1 LNYLK
6 FGAFLLSTMLRGKMP
21 TEIFIKPAA
30 VRGLPHSAATLAVP
44 HRERPQEVLTRG
56 QPGHR
61 HAQASQLAELAASTR
76 GGKIGYGVLA
86 FWIIVAGLLAAR
98 IAFLDPSKIDSTSS
112 LFGPTAPSAL
122 NDTSSR
128 RN

>member
-1 LNYLK
+1 
-6 FGAFLLSTMLRGKMP
+6 MP
-21 TEIFIKPAA
+21 TQTFIEPTDF
-30 VRGLPHSAATLAVP
+30 RGLPHSAATLAVP
-44 HRERPQEVLTRG
+44 HSERPQEVLTHR

-61 HAQASQLAELAASTR
+61 NAQASQLAELAASTR

-98 IAFLDPSKIDSTSS
+98 IVFLDPSKIESTSS

-122 NDTSSR
+122 NADTSSR